1 MKYALT
7 ILFIHISVLTS
18 SQINYTTVPL
28 DLQLVARDKITNL
41 GNVKIEGNV
50 DQSSGYGSIKIEVY
64 RNEVLLNSV
73 DNELTYID
81 SKAPFVFNLSI
92 QAELANY
99 SFKIYGYNSSNNIY
113 ELNKTVSNVVAGD
126 AYIIQG
132 QSNAVA
138 MKRSGSANSNK
149 SDFIRVYSSG
159 TPNADSLLANDV
171 WYIADGD
178 GSSISNGNAGQ
189 WGLKLARL
197 LVDNLGIP
205 IAIFNGANGAQVIT
219 FFKAP
224 QDYKTSPNSNYGRL
238 YYRLK
243 KTGLDNSVR
252 AFFWSQGEANSG
264 SNYISIL
271 NYKSTFKTIVNSYLK
286 DYPNIEKFY
295 IFQIKDMVCVDKT
308 YEGKMNVKEAQR
320 ELASENEEIDIISTT
335 SLSLYSD
342 SCHFPFI
349 NGYESF
355 ANRLYKLVLQDI
367 YNQSFTEEIR
377 SPMIKSAEFTQPNTL
392 ILETDARELKF
403 SSMDQTTLL
412 TRLKQDFELKNA
424 QNAIITNVNLLG
436 NKIIFTLSGDP
447 GPIANISFVGY
458 NSNIGYTITNSS
470 NLELICFRNFPIKNF
485 SYNGGDSSNYP
496 IIENTS
502 ICDVA
507 GSVANIA
514 VFIPNANA
522 SFKWLYKTPNG
533 DWTVITNLNAG
544 TIYSNYNSA
553 ILEIKKSSTLPV
565 TGTLFRVVANYGL
578 EGDFTS
584 NEALLTVDAPPISKI
599 VTGAST
605 LCFGDSKTLAY
616 GSDSVGTIQ
625 WQYST
630 SSSQENFIDIYEENG
645 LTYTANNLEQTTWF
659 RVMNSNGVC
668 ANDYSSTVQVVI
680 NSQPVA
686 GYILGGNVNVC
697 RTTNSTILRLNNY
710 FGGIQWQKATT
721 LTGTYFNIPFATSA
735 SYTAS
740 ELTTT
745 TYFRAVLS
753 SGVCTSQI
761 TEPISIIVEQLAVSK
776 TITGASAIC
785 AGESKTL
792 RYGSGSVGTI
802 QWQSSTSS
810 SSTDFVDI
818 DGENG
823 LSYTAINLQQT
834 TWFRVKNTSGVC
846 STVFSIAVQVVVN
859 PKPLTDFISGGDVY
873 VCKTN
878 NSTILSLQNYVGEIQ
893 WQKATTLTGIYSNIS
908 SATSNIFLVS
918 GLNSTTY
925 YRAVLTS
932 GTCTNYITE
941 PVAIN
946 ISLVAEAKS
955 ISGVSPICFG
965 ESKTL
970 TYGAGSV
977 GTIQWQ
983 CSTTS
988 STIGFSNID
997 NENGITYIANNL
1009 KQTTWFRVM
1018 NSIGS
1023 CSTVYSPAVQIVV
1036 SPNITPTFNQ
1046 VAAICSGSS
1055 LMALPTTSL
1064 NSIIGKWS
1072 PALNNTSTTTYTFT
1086 PTSGGCFNT
1095 TNMTIAV
1102 NQKEIPTFT
1111 PVESICNGAAL
1122 SALPTTSINGIIG
1135 TWSPALSNT
1144 VTKTYTFTP
1153 TNAVCTSNAAM
1164 TVNVKTTLPPSG
1176 DVIQIFNPKNTIYIK
1191 DLIVEGTD
1199 IRWYSSNENAL
1210 TNTNPLEQLTIVTF
1224 GNTYYAMQTI
1234 NGCSSTNPLA
1244 VKTYVNVNLG
1254 ITDFDFKG
1262 LQFYPNPISDYFT
1275 IIYTERISTVELFN
1289 TIGQSVYIAHPN
1301 ALKTTLNVNFLPSGV
1316 YYIEIKANNKKG
1328 LLKVIKK

>member
-7 ILFIHISVLTS
+7 ILFIHISLLTFG
-18 SQINYTTVPL
+18 QINYTTVPI

-41 GNVKIEGNV
+41 GSVKIEGNV
-50 DQSSGYGSIKIEVY
+50 DQSSGYSSIKVEVY
-64 RNEVLLNSV
+64 RNEVLLNVV

-81 SKAPFVFNLSI
+81 SKAPFEFNVSI

-99 SFKIYGYNSSNNIY
+99 SFKIYGYKSSEAIY
-113 ELNKTVSNVVAGD
+113 ELNKTISNIVAGD
-126 AYIIQG
+126 VYIIQG

-138 MKRSGSANSNK
+138 TIRSGSANTNK
-149 SDFIRVYSSG
+149 SDFIRVYASG
-159 TPNADSLLANDV
+159 TSDPITLLANDT
-171 WYIADGD
+171 WYIANGD
-178 GSSISNGNAGQ
+178 VNSTSNGNTGQ

-197 LVDNLGIP
+197 LVDNLKIP
-205 IAIFNGANGAQVIT
+205 IAIFNGANGGKAIS

-224 QDYKTSPNSNYGRL
+224 LDYRTSQDSNYGRL
-238 YYRLK
+238 YYRLN
-243 KTGLDNSVR
+243 KTGLKNSVR
-252 AFFWSQGEANSG
+252 AFLWSQGEKEG
-264 SNYISIL
+264 QFSNTSIL
-271 NYKSTFKTIVNSYLK
+271 NYKNNFKIIENSFLE

-295 IFQIKDMVCVDKT
+295 IFQTKDCECAT
-308 YEGKMNVKEAQR
+308 TAEGKMRVKEAQR
-320 ELASENEEIDIISTT
+320 QLAVENDEIDVMPT
-335 SLSLYSD
+335 SSLLLYSD
-342 SCHFPFI
+342 NCHFSFSK
-349 NGYESF
+349 GYESF
-355 ANRLYKLVLQDI
+355 ATRIYKLVLHDI
-367 YNQSFTEEIR
+367 YGKSFNEEINA
-377 SPMIKSAEFTQPNTL
+377 PMIKSLEFTAPNNL
-392 ILETDARELKF
+392 VLETDAIELKF
-403 SSMDQTTLL
+403 SSNDQTTML
-412 TRLKQDFELKNA
+412 TRLKQDFELTNA
-424 QNAIITNVNLLG
+424 QGVTITGVSLLR

-447 GPIANISFVGY
+447 GPIGNISFVGY
-458 NSNIGYTITNSS
+458 NSNIGFTITNSS
-470 NLELICFRNFPIKNF
+470 DIELISFRNFPIKNLT
-485 SYNGGDSSNYP
+485 YNGGDSSKYP

-502 ICDVA
+502 ICNTT
-507 GSVANIA
+507 SSIANMA
-514 VFIPNANA
+514 VISPNENV
-522 SFKWLYKTPNG
+522 SYSWFFKTPVG
-533 DWTVITNLNAG
+533 EWTSITSLNAG
-544 TIYSNYNSA
+544 IVYSNYNTA
-553 ILEIKKSSTLPV
+553 ILEIKKSSTLPI
-565 TGTLFRVVANYGL
+565 TGTLFRVVANYGIL
-578 EGDFTS
+578 GNFTS
-584 NEALLTVDAPPISKI
+584 NEALLTVDIAPVSKLI
-599 VTGAST
+599 TGAST
-605 LCFGDSKTLAY
+605 ICSGINKTLTY
-616 GSDSVGTIQ
+616 GADSVGTIQ

-668 ANDYSSTVQVVI
+668 ENDYSSAVQVVV
-680 NSQPVA
+680 NSQPIS

-697 RTTNSTILRLNNY
+697 KTTNSTVLSLNNY

-721 LTGTYFNIPFATSA
+721 LTGIYSNISSATSA

-740 ELTTT
+740 GITST

-761 TEPISIIVEQLAVSK
+761 TEPISIIVEPLAISK

-792 RYGSGSVGTI
+792 SYGMGSVGTI

-823 LSYTAINLQQT
+823 LNYTAINLQYT

-859 PKPLTDFISGGDVY
+859 PKPFAGYIYGGDVY
-873 VCKTN
+873 VCKTY

-908 SATSNIFLVS
+908 SATTNTFTAS
-918 GLNSTTY
+918 GLISTTY
-925 YRAVLTS
+925 YRAVLSS

-970 TYGAGSV
+970 TYGAGSL

-1009 KQTTWFRVM
+1009 QQTTWFRVM

-1023 CSTVYSPAVQIVV
+1023 CSTVYSLAVQIVV

-1064 NSIIGKWS
+1064 NNIIGKWS
-1072 PALNNTSTTTYTFT
+1072 PALSNTSTTTYSFT

-1095 TNMTIAV
+1095 TNMTITV

-1111 PVESICNGAAL
+1111 PVESICNGVAL

-1144 VTKTYTFTP
+1144 VTKAYTFTP
-1153 TNAVCTSNAAM
+1153 TNTVCTSNAAM

-1234 NGCSSTNPLA
+1234 NGCSSTYPLA
-1244 VKTYVNVNLG
+1244 VKTSVNLG
-1254 ITDFDFKG
+1254 ITDFDFNG

-1275 IIYTERISTVELFN
+1275 IIYTERITTVELFN

-1328 LLKVIKK
+1328 HLKVIKK

>member
-7 ILFIHISVLTS
+7 ILFIQISLLTFG
-18 SQINYTTVPL
+18 QINYTTVPL

-50 DQSSGYGSIKIEVY
+50 DQSSGYGSIKVEVY
-64 RNEVLLNSV
+64 RNEMLLNTV
-73 DNELTYID
+73 DNELNYID
-81 SKAPFVFNLSI
+81 SKAPFAFKMTI

-99 SFKIYGYNSSNNIY
+99 SFKIYGYNSSSNIY
-113 ELNKTVSNVVAGD
+113 ELDKTVSNVVAGD

-138 MKRSGSANSNK
+138 SMRIGSANSNK
-149 SDFIRVYSSG
+149 SDFIRVYACG
-159 TPNADSLLANDV
+159 TPYSVNLLENNA

-178 GSSISNGNAGQ
+178 VVSTSNGNSGQ

-197 LVDNLGIP
+197 LVDNLQIP
-205 IAIFNGANGAQVIT
+205 IAIFNGAHNGQGIS

-224 QDYKTSPNSNYGRL
+224 LDYKTSLNSNYGRL
-238 YYRLK
+238 YYRLNQ
-243 KTGLDNSVR
+243 TELRNSVR
-252 AFFWSQGEANSG
+252 AVLWSQGEANSG
-264 SNYISIL
+264 SNFISIL
-271 NYKSTFKTIVNSYLK
+271 NYKNAFKVIENSLLT

-295 IFQIKDMVCVDKT
+295 IFQTKDVVCTDKT
-308 YEGKMNVKEAQR
+308 YDGKMNVKEAQR
-320 ELASENEEIDIISTT
+320 QLSSENNEIEIMPTT
-335 SLSLYSD
+335 SLLLSVD
-342 SCHFPFI
+342 SCHFPFT

-355 ANRLYKLVLQDI
+355 ATRIYKLVLHDI
-367 YNQSFTEEIR
+367 YGISFTEEIKA
-377 SPMIKSAEFTQPNTL
+377 PMIKSAEFIQPNTL
-392 ILETDARELKF
+392 ILETDAKELKY
-403 SSMDQTTLL
+403 SSMDQTTML
-412 TRLKQDFELKNA
+412 TRLKQDLELKNA
-424 QNAIITNVNLLG
+424 QNAIITNINLLG
-436 NKIIFTLSGDP
+436 NKIIFTLSSDP

-470 NLELICFRNFPIKNF
+470 DIELISFRNFPIKNLT
-485 SYNGGDSSNYP
+485 YNVGDSSKYP

-502 ICDVA
+502 ICNTS
-507 GSVANIA
+507 GSIANMA
-514 VFIPNANA
+514 VISPNENV
-522 SFKWLYKTPNG
+522 SYSWFFKTPVG
-533 DWTVITNLNAG
+533 EWTSITSLNAG
-544 TIYSNYNSA
+544 TVYSNYNTA
-553 ILEIKKSSTLPV
+553 ILEIKRSSSLPI
-565 TGTLFRVVANYGL
+565 TGTLFRAVANYGNL
-578 EGDFTS
+578 GNFTS
-584 NEALLTVDAPPISKI
+584 NEALLTVDIPPVSKTI
-599 VTGAST
+599 TGAATICS
-605 LCFGDSKTLAY
+605 GINKTLTY
-616 GSDSVGTIQ
+616 GADSVGTIQ

-668 ANDYSSTVQVVI
+668 ENDYSSTVQVVV
-680 NSQPVA
+680 NSQPIS

-697 RTTNSTILRLNNY
+697 KTTNSTVLSLNNY
-710 FGGIQWQKATT
+710 FGGIQWQKAAT
-721 LTGTYFNIPFATSA
+721 LTGIYSNIFSATSA

-740 ELTTT
+740 GLTSN
-745 TYFRAVLS
+745 TYFRAVIS

-761 TEPISIIVEQLAVSK
+761 TEPISILVEPLAVSK

-792 RYGSGSVGTI
+792 SYGMGSVGTI

-859 PKPLTDFISGGDVY
+859 PKPLTGFISGGDVY

-908 SATSNIFLVS
+908 SATSNTFSAS
-918 GLNSTTY
+918 GLISTTY

-1023 CSTVYSPAVQIVV
+1023 CSTVYSPAVQIVA
-1036 SPNITPTFNQ
+1036 SPSITPTFNQ

-1111 PVESICNGAAL
+1111 PVESICNGAVL

-1144 VTKTYTFTP
+1144 ETKTYTFTP

-1244 VKTYVNVNLG
+1244 VNTSVNLG
-1254 ITDFDFKG
+1254 ITDFDFNG

-1275 IIYTERISTVELFN
+1275 IIYTERITTVELFN